1 MFYFK
6 QSVEVEEEASDNK
19 FNYIPDLHD
28 KDSDS
33 DHADDDM
40 SSNDWVEKLYS
51 DEKVT
56 YLINQ

>member
-6 QSVEVEEEASDNK
+6 QSIDVEEEASDNK
-19 FNYIPDLHD
+19 SNYVPDLHD

-40 SSNDWVEKLYS
+40 YSNDWVEKLNG
-51 DEKVT
+51 DKR
-56 YLINQ
+56 